1 MTYPLPL
8 THQPPPLTKSFTNSA
23 VTMPLT
29 STTPMGTP
37 LSTPMATPMTTP
49 RRPESSLAEAAKP
62 DEALTKAERNLM
74 LRQTFRNPSP
84 PRPKAAPLVGV
95 GGDEKSA

>member
-1 MTYPLPL
+1 MEQALPS

-29 STTPMGTP
+29 STTPMVTPIATPMGTP

-74 LRQTFRNPSP
+74 LRLEGDGRC
-84 PRPKAAPLVGV
+84 GV
-95 GGDEKSA
+95 VAG